1 MEDEDENEFDEE
13 TLNLMEDHDLDY
25 EEAREVKDIM
35 DTEGL
40 DAEDAMEVKELGV
53 GGSGGGVSLVV
64 YIVLIILAIVWAYNH
79 FTTKKI
85 EENYGYKVETS
96 GVTAKPDCSSVEPQN
111 PYGYDSGHS
120 AGFEWGAEGKDCG
133 GNSDSFIEGCN
144 EYQNQ
149 ENAYQY
155 CLSRNK

>member
-1 MEDEDENEFDEE
+1 MENDFDDYNNEIG
-13 TLNLMEDHDLDY
+13 NLMEDHDLGY
-25 EEAREVKDIM
+25 EEAEEVHELM

-40 DAEDAMEVKELGV
+40 DEEEAIEIKGLT
-53 GGSGGGVSLVV
+53 GGKKGGGISWIAV
-64 YIVLIILAIVWAYNH
+64 IFIIILIAVAYNH
-79 FTTKKI
+79 FTSKKI
-85 EENYGYKVETS
+85 EEDYGYKVETS
-96 GVTAKPDCSSVEPQN
+96 GITDKPDCSSLEPQN

-133 GNSDSFIEGCN
+133 GNSDSFIEGCQ

-149 ENAYQY
+149 EDSYQY